1 MTLTMMS
8 GTMVNAFLK
17 ETKDFQCGRGQLA
30 KPKMELLEVLH
41 LCAVDKEKKSKTQ
54 DVFHPRPTMQLGCE
68 ARVTAS
74 CDGDGIW
81 KISVVQLLHNHDL
94 SPIKSRIYRCNRS
107 VPASVKKQ
115 LEVNDKAGIP
125 LHKSFQ
131 VVVVEAGG
139 YEELGFIEKDCR
151 NYIEEFRRLRLGLG
165 DAEAIQGYFNKM
177 QAKNDGF
184 FFSMDVDE
192 ESRLRNVFWVDN
204 RCRQCYKSFGDV
216 VTFDTTY
223 LTNKYELRFAPFV
236 GVNHHG
242 QSVLLGCGLIAHE
255 DTESFVWLFKTWLQ
269 SGGYEELGFIEKD
282 CRNYIEEF
290 RRLRLGLGD
299 AEAIQGYFNKMQAKN
314 DGFFFSMDVDE
325 ESRLRNVFWVDNR
338 CRQCYKSFGD
348 VVTFDTTY
356 LTNKYELRFAPFV
369 GVNHHGQSVL
379 LGCGLIAQEDAES
392 FVCLFKTRLQCMDG
406 VPPQG
411 IITDQD
417 QAMAKAISIMFPGI
431 KHRWSLWH
439 ILNKLPEKLGGR
451 SDKVEIMDKINDLVY
466 DVHLITEFEQGWR
479 EMIMDEDLNDNEWL
493 AEMFFWRE
501 RWVPCYLRTSFWA
514 GMSSTQRSESMN
526 AFFDGYVH
534 SKTTLKQFVDQY
546 DRALRKKMEMEFQAD
561 ASSFTK
567 MIPCVTMYEMEK
579 QLQDVYTISKFK
591 EFQTEILGK
600 VYCDIISN
608 IGDTFVVEEYVC
620 IKGFRTRKSY
630 EVAFDPCT
638 QEVDCTCHLFEFKG
652 MICRHCIVVFIRN
665 VVRFLPKKYILERW
679 RRDVK
684 RAYTRVKVDYD
695 GSICTVEQQRYDD
708 LCNSFRALAN
718 KVVDDK
724 YRTKEIMDWIQKEMS
739 VEAMRSQNPSK
750 GVQEIPKHTTSTTL
764 VLDPLIGTRKG
775 APRKSHLKSN
785 REKCGQKKTRKRTTE
800 KNPKP
805 KEGRKNDSLPKKR
818 KKMDEPE
825 TLGSQRQHAWPVQDE
840 DGVYDLTLGG
850 LDLGLSL
857 H

>member
-1 MTLTMMS
+1 
-8 GTMVNAFLK
+8 
-17 ETKDFQCGRGQLA
+17 
-30 KPKMELLEVLH
+30 
-41 LCAVDKEKKSKTQ
+41 
-54 DVFHPRPTMQLGCE
+54 MQLGCE

-94 SPIKSRIYRCNRS
+94 SPTKSRIYRCNRS

-131 VVVVEAGG
+131 AAVVEAGG

-269 SGGYEELGFIEKD
+269 
-282 CRNYIEEF
+282 
-290 RRLRLGLGD
+290 
-299 AEAIQGYFNKMQAKN
+299 
-314 DGFFFSMDVDE
+314 
-325 ESRLRNVFWVDNR
+325 
-338 CRQCYKSFGD
+338 
-348 VVTFDTTY
+348 
-356 LTNKYELRFAPFV
+356 
-369 GVNHHGQSVL
+369 
-379 LGCGLIAQEDAES
+379 
-392 FVCLFKTRLQCMDG
+392 CMEG

-417 QAMAKAISIMFPGI
+417 QAMAKAISIVFPGI
-431 KHRWSLWH
+431 KHRWCLWH

-546 DRALRKKMEMEFQAD
+546 DRALRKKVEMEFQAD

-567 MIPCVTMYEMEK
+567 MIPCVT
-579 QLQDVYTISKFK
+579 
-591 EFQTEILGK
+591 
-600 VYCDIISN
+600 
-608 IGDTFVVEEYVC
+608 IGGVRVHQRVSHEE
-620 IKGFRTRKSY
+620 
-630 EVAFDPCT
+630 
-638 QEVDCTCHLFEFKG
+638 
-652 MICRHCIVVFIRN
+652 VF
-665 VVRFLPKKYILERW
+665 
-679 RRDVK
+679 
-684 RAYTRVKVDYD
+684 
-695 GSICTVEQQRYDD
+695 
-708 LCNSFRALAN
+708 
-718 KVVDDK
+718 
-724 YRTKEIMDWIQKEMS
+724 
-739 VEAMRSQNPSK
+739 
-750 GVQEIPKHTTSTTL
+750 
-764 VLDPLIGTRKG
+764 
-775 APRKSHLKSN
+775 
-785 REKCGQKKTRKRTTE
+785 
-800 KNPKP
+800 
-805 KEGRKNDSLPKKR
+805 
-818 KKMDEPE
+818 
-825 TLGSQRQHAWPVQDE
+825 
-840 DGVYDLTLGG
+840 
-850 LDLGLSL
+850 
-857 H
+857 

>member
-1 MTLTMMS
+1 MLFGSVRSPSWQYLFNDEGQEHAS
-8 GTMVNAFLK
+8 GEIPQNTDDINNNVRNNGQYPSKWNKGSVPEVGMKFTSIEEIREHYLAYARSVGFPMRTRTTRKA
-17 ETKDFQCGRGQLA
+17 KDGTPRSVTFVCSRQGN
-30 KPKMELLEVLH
+30 
-41 LCAVDKEKKSKTQ
+41 KKSKTQ

-81 KISVVQLLHNHDL
+81 KISVVQLLHNHGL
-94 SPIKSRIYRCNRS
+94 SPTKSRIYRCNRS

-115 LEVNDKAGIP
+115 LEVNEKAGIP

-131 VVVVEAGG
+131 AAVVEAGG

-269 SGGYEELGFIEKD
+269 
-282 CRNYIEEF
+282 
-290 RRLRLGLGD
+290 
-299 AEAIQGYFNKMQAKN
+299 
-314 DGFFFSMDVDE
+314 
-325 ESRLRNVFWVDNR
+325 
-338 CRQCYKSFGD
+338 
-348 VVTFDTTY
+348 
-356 LTNKYELRFAPFV
+356 
-369 GVNHHGQSVL
+369 
-379 LGCGLIAQEDAES
+379 
-392 FVCLFKTRLQCMDG
+392 CMDG

-417 QAMAKAISIMFPGI
+417 QGMAKAISIVFPGI
-431 KHRWSLWH
+431 KHRWCLWH

-451 SDKVEIMDKINDLVY
+451 
-466 DVHLITEFEQGWR
+466 
-479 EMIMDEDLNDNEWL
+479 
-493 AEMFFWRE
+493 
-501 RWVPCYLRTSFWA
+501 
-514 GMSSTQRSESMN
+514 
-526 AFFDGYVH
+526 
-534 SKTTLKQFVDQY
+534 
-546 DRALRKKMEMEFQAD
+546 
-561 ASSFTK
+561 
-567 MIPCVTMYEMEK
+567 
-579 QLQDVYTISKFK
+579 
-591 EFQTEILGK
+591 
-600 VYCDIISN
+600 
-608 IGDTFVVEEYVC
+608 
-620 IKGFRTRKSY
+620 
-630 EVAFDPCT
+630 
-638 QEVDCTCHLFEFKG
+638 
-652 MICRHCIVVFIRN
+652 
-665 VVRFLPKKYILERW
+665 FLPEKYILERW

-695 GSICTVEQQRYDD
+695 GWICTVEQQRYDD
-708 LCNSFRALAN
+708 FCNSFRALAN
-718 KVVDDK
+718 KVVDDE

-739 VEAMRSQNPSK
+739 VEAMRSKNPST
-750 GVQEIPKHTTSTTL
+750 GVQEIPEHTTSTPL

-775 APRKSHLKSN
+775 APRKSRLKSN

-800 KNPKP
+800 KDPKP
-805 KEGRKNDSLPKKR
+805 KEGRKKDNLPKKR
-818 KKMDEPE
+818 KKMDASEI
-825 TLGSQRQHAWPVQDE
+825 LASQRQHAWPVEDE

-857 H
+857 Q

>member
-1 MTLTMMS
+1 MKFTSIGEIREHYLAYARSVGFPMRTRTTRKAKD
-8 GTMVNAFLK
+8 GTPRSVTFVCSRQGKK
-17 ETKDFQCGRGQLA
+17 E
-30 KPKMELLEVLH
+30 
-41 LCAVDKEKKSKTQ
+41 SKTQ

-94 SPIKSRIYRCNRS
+94 SPTKSRIYRCNRS
-107 VPASVKKQ
+107 VLASVKKQ

-131 VVVVEAGG
+131 AAVVEAGG

-165 DAEAIQGYFNKM
+165 DAEAIQGYFNNM

-269 SGGYEELGFIEKD
+269 
-282 CRNYIEEF
+282 
-290 RRLRLGLGD
+290 
-299 AEAIQGYFNKMQAKN
+299 
-314 DGFFFSMDVDE
+314 
-325 ESRLRNVFWVDNR
+325 
-338 CRQCYKSFGD
+338 
-348 VVTFDTTY
+348 
-356 LTNKYELRFAPFV
+356 
-369 GVNHHGQSVL
+369 
-379 LGCGLIAQEDAES
+379 
-392 FVCLFKTRLQCMDG
+392 CMDG

-417 QAMAKAISIMFPGI
+417 QAMAKAISIVFPGI
-431 KHRWSLWH
+431 KHRWCLWH

-466 DVHLITEFEQGWR
+466 DVHVITEFEQGWR
-479 EMIMDEDLNDNEWL
+479 EMIMDEELNDNEWL
-493 AEMFFWRE
+493 AEIIFWRE

-514 GMSSTQRSESMN
+514 GMSSTQRSENMN

-546 DRALRKKMEMEFQAD
+546 DRALRKKVEMEFQAD
-561 ASSFTK
+561 ASPFTK

-579 QLQDVYTISKFK
+579 QLKDVYTISKFK
-591 EFQTEILGK
+591 ELQTEILGK

-665 VVRFLPKKYILERW
+665 VVRFLPEKYILERW

-695 GSICTVEQQRYDD
+695 GWICTVEQQRYDD

-718 KVVDDK
+718 KVVDDE
-724 YRTKEIMDWIQKEMS
+724 YRTKEIMDWIQKEMF

-750 GVQEIPKHTTSTTL
+750 GVQ
-764 VLDPLIGTRKG
+764 
-775 APRKSHLKSN
+775 
-785 REKCGQKKTRKRTTE
+785 
-800 KNPKP
+800 
-805 KEGRKNDSLPKKR
+805 
-818 KKMDEPE
+818 
-825 TLGSQRQHAWPVQDE
+825 
-840 DGVYDLTLGG
+840 
-850 LDLGLSL
+850 
-857 H
+857 

>member
-1 MTLTMMS
+1 MRISQSDPLSSPGGSSALRLRALSFLAEYIGYLVIMDLQTSIVTHVENEQPHDFGGEEEDLGLYELQPSSFEPDLFLNDPCFQYLFNDEGQEHAS
-8 GTMVNAFLK
+8 GEIPQNTDDINNNVRNNGQYPSKGNKGSVPEVGMKFTSIEEIREHYLAYARSVGFPMRTRTTRKA
-17 ETKDFQCGRGQLA
+17 KDGTPRSVTFVCSRQGN
-30 KPKMELLEVLH
+30 
-41 LCAVDKEKKSKTQ
+41 KKSKTQ

-74 CDGDGIW
+74 CD
-81 KISVVQLLHNHDL
+81 
-94 SPIKSRIYRCNRS
+94 
-107 VPASVKKQ
+107 A
-115 LEVNDKAGIP
+115 
-125 LHKSFQ
+125 
-131 VVVVEAGG
+131 VVEAGG

-151 NYIEEFRRLRLGLG
+151 NYIEEFRRLRLGFG
-165 DAEAIQGYFNKM
+165 DAEAIQGYFNKMQAKNDGFFFSMDVDEESRLRNVFWVDNRCRQCYKSFGDVVTFDTTYLTNKYELRFAPFVGVNHHGQSVLLEAIQGYFNKM

-269 SGGYEELGFIEKD
+269 
-282 CRNYIEEF
+282 
-290 RRLRLGLGD
+290 
-299 AEAIQGYFNKMQAKN
+299 
-314 DGFFFSMDVDE
+314 
-325 ESRLRNVFWVDNR
+325 
-338 CRQCYKSFGD
+338 
-348 VVTFDTTY
+348 
-356 LTNKYELRFAPFV
+356 
-369 GVNHHGQSVL
+369 
-379 LGCGLIAQEDAES
+379 
-392 FVCLFKTRLQCMDG
+392 CMDG

-417 QAMAKAISIMFPGI
+417 QAMAKAISIVFPGI
-431 KHRWSLWH
+431 KHRWCLWH
-439 ILNKLPEKLGGR
+439 ILNKLLEKLGGR

-466 DVHLITEFEQGWR
+466 DVHIITEFEQGWR
-479 EMIMDEDLNDNEWL
+479 EMIMADDLNDNDWL
-493 AEMFFWRE
+493 AEMFFWRK

-514 GMSSTQRSESMN
+514 GMSSTQRSEGMN

-546 DRALRKKMEMEFQAD
+546 DRALRKKVEMEFQAD

-591 EFQTEILGK
+591 EFQTELLGK

-620 IKGFRTRKSY
+620 IKGFRTMNSY
-630 EVAFDPCT
+630 EVAFDQCT
-638 QEVDCTCHLFEFKG
+638 QEVVCTCHLFEFKG

-665 VVRFLPKKYILERW
+665 GVRFLPEKYILERW

-695 GSICTVEQQRYDD
+695 GWICTVEQQRDD
-708 LCNSFRALAN
+708 L
-718 KVVDDK
+718 
-724 YRTKEIMDWIQKEMS
+724 
-739 VEAMRSQNPSK
+739 
-750 GVQEIPKHTTSTTL
+750 
-764 VLDPLIGTRKG
+764 
-775 APRKSHLKSN
+775 
-785 REKCGQKKTRKRTTE
+785 
-800 KNPKP
+800 
-805 KEGRKNDSLPKKR
+805 
-818 KKMDEPE
+818 
-825 TLGSQRQHAWPVQDE
+825 
-840 DGVYDLTLGG
+840 
-850 LDLGLSL
+850 
-857 H
+857 